1 MQDSSSVFN
10 ALDTHIAVL
19 DGSGKLVS
27 SNSAWNGLTAL
38 PGFATVG
45 DCFLQVCEARGN
57 EVGKCIA
64 AGARSVLRGSSIRF
78 EITQD
83 VISTGCRRWFHLV
96 ITPRTNDMSGAVVA
110 YTDVTRFMLQRIP
123 ESEREDDAADL
134 QRARAR
140 IEFLNHYDPLTS
152 LPNHHSA
159 LERLGARL
167 NLSPHQQSSLGLI
180 SMELAGFREFNDTYG
195 YSMGDRLLKEAA
207 TSLMSL
213 GNADFEFELFRL
225 SGPVF
230 LFLVSGVQT
239 PNDLNQAHSLLLD
252 LSRGKIVLEGI
263 ELSLP
268 FHAGATLA
276 PHDGTDPEKLLRQA
290 SMAREQAKRNG
301 WQRLQFY
308 EPRMSDELT
317 RFVQTS
323 QALQL
328 ALERR
333 ELQLYYQPQV
343 DLASGRIVG
352 AEALMRW
359 NRPGHGLVAP
369 GYFIGTAEDSG
380 LIRPMGRWALRE
392 ACRQAM
398 DWHAAGFDLRVAVNL
413 SAVQFRH
420 EGIRW
425 DVIDALE
432 ESELS
437 PHRLE
442 LELTESMLLDDG
454 DDLSNTLAFWK
465 TLGIQI
471 AIDDFGTGYSSLS
484 YLKRLAVSKLKI
496 DRSFVSNF
504 LHDTQDRSIVQA
516 VLQMARSLH
525 MRTVAEGIEDGSV
538 AEQLAA
544 LGCDEG
550 QGYLYAQPMPAD
562 EFMNWLQRQKVRHH
576 ADSAGLRCGTH
587 RPPRRAGL
595 C

>member
-1 MQDSSSVFN
+1 MQDASSVFD

-19 DGSGKLVS
+19 DENGALVS
-27 SNSAWNGLTAL
+27 SNSAWNRLDLTGE

-45 DCFLQVCEARGN
+45 DSFLQACETGGDEAGQL
-57 EVGKCIA
+57 IA
-64 AGARSVLRGSSIRF
+64 DGARSVLRGVSRRF
-78 EITQD
+78 EITQS
-83 VISTGCRRWFHLV
+83 VISATCQRWFHLV
-96 ITPRTNDMSGAVVA
+96 ITPHSNGMPGAVVA
-110 YTDVTRFMLQRIP
+110 RTEVTPFMLQRLA
-123 ESEREDDAADL
+123 ESAREDDAAKL
-134 QRARAR
+134 KQARAR
-140 IEFLNHYDPLTS
+140 IEFLDRYDPLTS

-159 LERLGARL
+159 LERLSARL
-167 NLSPHQQSSLGLI
+167 DSSHKPQSSLGLI

-207 TSLMSL
+207 ASLMSF
-213 GNADFEFELFRL
+213 GNADFELFRL

-230 LFLVSGVQT
+230 LFLFPGVHT
-239 PNDLNQAHSLLLD
+239 HTDLNQAYSFLLD
-252 LSRGKIVLEGI
+252 ISIAKVVIEGI
-263 ELSLP
+263 ELYLQ
-268 FHAGATLA
+268 FHAGASLA
-276 PHDGTDPEKLLRQA
+276 PHDGSDPEKLLRQV
-290 SMAREQAKRNG
+290 SMARKQAKHNG
-301 WQRLQFY
+301 LQRLQFY
-308 EPRMSDELT
+308 EPRMSDELA

-333 ELQLYYQPQV
+333 ELQLYYQPQI

-369 GYFIGTAEDSG
+369 SYFIGAAEDSG

-392 ACRQAM
+392 ACHQAM
-398 DWHAAGFDLRVAVNL
+398 NWQAAGFELRMAVNL

-425 DVIDALE
+425 DVIDALD
-432 ESELS
+432 ESGLS
-437 PHRLE
+437 PHSLE

-454 DDLSNTLAFWK
+454 DELPSTLAFWK

-484 YLKRLAVSKLKI
+484 YLKRLAVDKLKI
-496 DRSFVSNF
+496 DRSFVSDFQHNQ
-504 LHDTQDRSIVQA
+504 QDRSIVQA

-525 MRTVAEGIEDGSV
+525 MRTVAEGIEDDVV
-538 AEQLAA
+538 AKQLAA

-562 EFMNWLQRQKVRHH
+562 EFMDWLQQQEFRH
-576 ADSAGLRCGTH
+576 
-587 RPPRRAGL
+587 RAGSA
-595 C
+595 